1 MHQTGDAVNEK
12 RCCIHSRSRPSVPP
26 VSSISS
32 EQLMTFRVPGP
43 HERGR
48 FAPEAWGHLLALRG
62 SGMLSASDFEHVIDR
77 VLGQIEGRVAL
88 EDVRALLDGV
98 GLGDD
103 PNGQSASVH

>member
-1 MHQTGDAVNEK
+1 VFIVFRK
-12 RCCIHSRSRPSVPP
+12 RPSVSS
-26 VSSISS
+26 VSSVSS
-32 EQLMTFRVPGP
+32 EPVMTFRVPGP

-62 SGMLSASDFEHVIDR
+62 SGVLSASDFEHVIDR

-103 PNGQSASVH
+103 SGGQPASIH